1 MTGELTQ
8 QRLDRE
14 ATRKGGLAPANP
26 GQAIEALLVKGDLSA
41 LNEEQRNI
49 YYLRLC
55 EAAGLNPL
63 TQPFEYLRLN
73 GKLVLYAKKA
83 CTDQLRALHKI
94 SVVDMDQEEREGLY
108 SVTVK
113 VQNAEGR
120 TDMDIGSVNIAG
132 KKGDDR
138 ANAIMK
144 ASTKAKRRATLS
156 ICGLGLLDETEI
168 ETIPTAH
175 PPTPAD
181 AQTPAGGDPSSPPAP
196 TRRVN
201 IVRNPET
208 GREIDTENAR
218 NQRPEWERFTDT
230 VQGYVENRDADGL
243 RLWFTSEKTARFVA
257 GWVFREQA
265 EEHFEAAMDLIERA
279 R

>member
-1 MTGELTQ
+1 MTLTEK
-8 QRLDRE
+8 RE
-14 ATRKGGLAPANP
+14 ARTAAAVRDDAAS
-26 GQAIEALLVKGDLSA
+26 AIENLLIKGDLGA
-41 LNEEQRNI
+41 LSPDQRNT

-55 EAAGLNPL
+55 DAAGLNPM
-63 TQPFEYLRLN
+63 TQPFEYLKLN

-83 CTDQLRALHKI
+83 CTDQLRALNKI
-94 SVVDMDQEEREGLY
+94 SVVDMDQEEVEGIY

-113 VQNAEGR
+113 VQNGEGR

-156 ICGLGLLDETEI
+156 ICGLGLLDETEV
-168 ETIPTAH
+168 ETIPAAVLS
-175 PPTPAD
+175 PA
-181 AQTPAGGDPSSPPAP
+181 AAPAGEETPSPRQQPQ
-196 TRRVN
+196 RRTN
-201 IVRNPET
+201 IVTNPGT

-218 NQRPEWERFTDT
+218 NQRPEWVRFADK
-230 VQGYVENRDADGL
+230 VQGFIDARDSDGL
-243 RLWFTSEKTARFVA
+243 KAWFTSDEIASFVA
-257 GWVFREQA
+257 GWVFNESA
-265 EEHFEAAMDLIERA
+265 HEHFGNALDYIAKVERDE